1 MKKTTKKK
9 EAVQQKLNDPNNQ
22 FEEFNFFGLGK
33 PEEIEEID
41 LSTLKEEN
49 LTFKF
54 IESASKTK
62 RDLIKSS
69 EIPEETEKKYV
80 PFITNKSF
88 SFHIDTILHANE
100 MNSKHWLFKDA
111 QYRYY
116 LGALRP
122 RDRRSKWFKAEKDQ
136 VLDNIQEYYQCNRT
150 IAKQYA
156 RVLTKENIEVIN
168 NKVSKG
174 GSS

>member
-1 MKKTTKKK
+1 MKRTTKKTI
-9 EAVQQKLNDPNNQ
+9 AVQQNLNNRDDDFQ
-22 FEEFNFFGLGK
+22 EFDYFGLGK
-33 PEEIEEID
+33 PEEIEEVD

-62 RDLIKSS
+62 RDLVKES

-88 SFHIDTILHANE
+88 SFHADTILHANE
-100 MNSKHWLFKDA
+100 MNMKHWLFKDA

-122 RDRRSKWFKAEKDQ
+122 RDRRSKWFKAEKDE
-136 VLDNIQEYYQCNRT
+136 VLDNIQQYYQCNRT
-150 IAKQYA
+150 VAKQYA
-156 RVLTKENIEVIN
+156 KVLSKENVELIN

-174 GSS
+174 GA

>member
-1 MKKTTKKK
+1 MKKPTIKKSGNK
-9 EAVQQKLNDPNNQ
+9 DPNDS
-22 FEEFNFFGLGK
+22 FEEFNFFGLEA
-33 PEEIEEID
+33 PAIIEEISLAATKD
-41 LSTLKEEN
+41 D

-62 RDLIKSS
+62 KDLIKDSD
-69 EIPEETEKKYV
+69 IPEETERKYV

-88 SFHIDTILHANE
+88 SFHPDTILHANE

-122 RDRRSKWFKAEKDQ
+122 RDRRSKWFKAEKD
-136 VLDNIQEYYQCNRT
+136 VALDNIQMYYQCNRSV
-150 IAKQYA
+150 AKQYA
-156 RVLTKENIEVIN
+156 KVLTKENIELIN
-168 NKVSKG
+168 TKVSKG
-174 GSS
+174 GA